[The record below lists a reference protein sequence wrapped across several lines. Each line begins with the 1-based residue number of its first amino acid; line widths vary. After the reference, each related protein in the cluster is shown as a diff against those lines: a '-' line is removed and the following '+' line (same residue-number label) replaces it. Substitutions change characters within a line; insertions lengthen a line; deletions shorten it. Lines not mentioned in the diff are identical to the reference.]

1 MATVTELRHRLGS
14 VFSTDQAEALADV
27 LHEVQETQVTRVD
40 FHELKSVVQDLAEA
54 QARTEQRVEELA
66 GAQQELAAAQAR
78 TEQRVEE
85 LAEAQARTEQRV
97 EELARAQT
105 RTETA
110 LTRLARQVGGLSEAV
125 GASLEDLACDIVPE
139 LLEKHWGM
147 AVESAGPEELRTN
160 GQEHPFDLVVR
171 GQVAGRPLVA
181 LGEVKSN
188 LSAGEAERFLK
199 LVEKVRPAFGDAE
212 VRVVFFGFRA
222 ERAAREFI
230 RERGAAM
237 VFSRGVM
244 I

>member
-1 MATVTELRHRLGS
+1 MATVAELRDRLGS
-14 VFSTDQAEALADV
+14 VFSTGQAEALADV
-27 LHEVQETQVTRVD
+27 IHEVQETQVTRSD
-40 FHELKSVVQDLAEA
+40 FNELKSVVQDLAEA
-54 QARTEQRVEELA
+54 QARTELRVEELA
-66 GAQQELAAAQAR
+66 Q
-78 TEQRVEE
+78 
-85 LAEAQARTEQRV
+85 
-97 EELARAQT
+97 AQT
-105 RTETA
+105 RTESA

-147 AVESAGPEELRTN
+147 AVESAAPEELQTN
-160 GQEHPFDLVVR
+160 GQLHPFDLVVR
-171 GQVAGRPLVA
+171 GQVAGRPVVV

-188 LSAGEAERFLK
+188 LTVGEAERFLK
-199 LVEKVRPAFGDAE
+199 LVEKVRPAFGDTD

-230 RERGAAM
+230 RQQGAAM

>member
-1 MATVTELRHRLGS
+1 MATVAELRHRLGS

-27 LHEVQETQVTRVD
+27 LHEVQEAQVTRKD
-40 FHELKSVVQDLAEA
+40 FNELKSVVQDLAEA
-54 QARTEQRVEELA
+54 QR
-66 GAQQELAAAQAR
+66 
-78 TEQRVEE
+78 E

-97 EELARAQT
+97 EELAQAQARTELRLGDLARAQT
-105 RTETA
+105 RTESA
-110 LTRLARQVGGLSEAV
+110 LTRLARQVGGLSDAV

-147 AVESAGPEELRTN
+147 LVESAAPEELQTN
-160 GQEHPFDLVVR
+160 GQRHPFDLVVR
-171 GQVAGRPLVA
+171 GQVASRPVVV

-188 LSAGEAERFLK
+188 LTVGEAERFLK
-199 LVEKVRPAFGDAE
+199 LVEKVRPALGDAE

-230 RERGAAM
+230 QRQGAAM